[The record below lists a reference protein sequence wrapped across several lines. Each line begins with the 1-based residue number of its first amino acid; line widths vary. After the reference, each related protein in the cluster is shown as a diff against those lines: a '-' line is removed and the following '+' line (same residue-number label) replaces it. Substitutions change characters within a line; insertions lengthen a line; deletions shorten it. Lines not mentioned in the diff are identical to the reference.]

1 MTGRIVIVRGGQYL
15 ARHLVFLVLLLWCS
29 HLVHGFVLQTTTSA
43 NIHKL
48 QYPWGK
54 SDEDRFL
61 AFTRIPNKHSLT
73 SLSNSN
79 SNIDNDEAFFV
90 IETSHTGPG
99 NGPVHTLRFR
109 NVPGQKR
116 RQSDTHDTDDD
127 TDVDKNRIVQ
137 LPDIVIETG
146 KIGRQAAGAVTLTC
160 GESVL
165 YATAARDD
173 KPKADLNFVPLSVEH
188 QERFSSAGLT
198 SGSYNKR
205 DGRAAEHEILTC
217 RLIDRPLR
225 PLIAHG
231 WRHETQILS
240 WVLSYDGI
248 RSCDPLAILASA
260 TALYLSDVPLSKP
273 VAAVQVGIRS
283 LKNKTTAIVSDG
295 GDDES
300 ESDNVNSDD
309 DQQQQQQES
318 DSDDS
323 IDEYEFILNP
333 TNQEMDD
340 SPLNLIVAGTA
351 DGILMI
357 EGAADFLS
365 EQVMLEALEF
375 GHKAIRVYCQG
386 VEAFAKVVHGVVEGD
401 KSSNHKNYAT
411 IQTPPK
417 GLQERVDELYTA
429 KIDDMYAMGGNKAAQ
444 GQIMSNLQKG
454 VVEELQQEFPDDSP
468 SFIQDA
474 FKDLLCRRMFVRA
487 KETGLRSDGRELDEI
502 RRLDMTVGLLPRV
515 HGSALFTRGE
525 TQVIATTTLG
535 DASMRQK
542 IDKIDGLEEKRFYLQ
557 YSFPPSS
564 VGETGRVGAPGRREV
579 GHGNLAER
587 ALIPVVPKPADFPYV
602 IRVESL
608 VTEAHGSSS
617 MASVCGASL
626 ALMDAG
632 VPIKKPVAG
641 IAMGMLLG
649 DKDGISDENA
659 VILSDISGT
668 EDALGT
674 MDFKVAGDRHGITT
688 FQLDIKC
695 EGLTLETM
703 ARALEQARQGRLHL
717 LDEMDKVISA
727 PRQELPPTVPKM
739 LSFSIPYESI
749 GKVIGPGGKQIRSII
764 EDHELEN
771 MDVGDDGKIQV
782 SSFKQ
787 QRLEEAKLFVEKL
800 ISKGGG
806 GRGDGPGGDRKERP
820 KYEGPP
826 PEQGKLYTGKIVGI
840 HNFGVFVEILP
851 GAEDGSTPGLEGLVH
866 VSELARE
873 RVRNCEGFM
882 RSMGVEEMTVKYM
895 GMDKGKHRLSR
906 KAALEQLY
914 GFGDSKN
921 GSSNNGSTDPTS
933 RAPPSSPAFMSPEE
947 VDVIA
952 EAIKEI

>member
-1 MTGRIVIVRGGQYL
+1 M
-15 ARHLVFLVLLLWCS
+15 
-29 HLVHGFVLQTTTSA
+29 
-43 NIHKL
+43 
-48 QYPWGK
+48 
-54 SDEDRFL
+54 
-61 AFTRIPNKHSLT
+61 
-73 SLSNSN
+73 
-79 SNIDNDEAFFV
+79 
-90 IETSHTGPG
+90 
-99 NGPVHTLRFR
+99 
-109 NVPGQKR
+109 
-116 RQSDTHDTDDD
+116 
-127 TDVDKNRIVQ
+127 
-137 LPDIVIETG
+137 PDIVLQTG

-160 GESVL
+160 GDSVL
-165 YATAARDD
+165 LATAARDD
-173 KPKADLNFVPLSVEH
+173 KPKSDLNFVPLSVEH

-225 PLIAHG
+225 PLMDHG

-248 RSCDPLAILASA
+248 RSCDALAILSSA

-273 VAAVQVGIRS
+273 VAAVQVGI
-283 LKNKTTAIVSDG
+283 LVVAHNNKHSTNSN
-295 GDDES
+295 S
-300 ESDNVNSDD
+300 SDD
-309 DQQQQQQES
+309 D
-318 DSDDS
+318 DDDRS
-323 IDEYEFILNP
+323 NSNDDKPDASSSSSYEYILNP
-333 TNQEMDD
+333 TNEEMQD

-386 VEAFAKVVHGVVEGD
+386 VEALAQAVNHSKMTKAAAAATTDADNAAPVVV
-401 KSSNHKNYAT
+401 NIKNYAT
-411 IQTPPK
+411 IQTPPP

-429 KIDDMYAMGGNKAAQ
+429 KIDEMYAMGGNKEAQ
-444 GQIMSNLQKG
+444 GKIMSALQKS
-454 VVEELQQEFPDDSP
+454 VVEELQLEYPTDDS
-468 SFIQDA
+468 SSLYMIQDA
-474 FKDLLCRRMFVRA
+474 FKDLLCRRMYLRA
-487 KETGLRSDGRELDEI
+487 KETGLRSDGRRLDEI

-525 TQVIATTTLG
+525 TQVIATATLG

-587 ALIPVVPKPADFPYV
+587 ALIPVVPKPQDFPYV

-608 VTEAHGSSS
+608 VTESHGSSS
-617 MASVCGASL
+617 MASVCGATL

-649 DKDGISDENA
+649 DKYGISDENA

-668 EDALGT
+668 EDSLGT

-695 EGLTLETM
+695 EGLSLETM
-703 ARALEQARQGRLHL
+703 ARALEQARKGRLHL

-727 PRQELPPTVPKM
+727 PRQELPATVPKM
-739 LSFSIPYESI
+739 LSFSIPFESI

-771 MDVGDDGKIQV
+771 MDVGDDGNIQV
-782 SSFKQ
+782 SSFNQ
-787 QRLEEAKLFVEKL
+787 TRLEEAKQFVQRL
-800 ISKGGG
+800 ISRAGGGGGG
-806 GRGDGPGGDRKERP
+806 GRDGPNGDRKERP

-826 PEQGKLYTGKIVGI
+826 PEEGKIYTGKIVGI

-851 GAEDGSTPGLEGLVH
+851 GAEDGTTPGLEGLVH

-882 RSMGVEEMTVKYM
+882 KSMGVEELTVKYM
-895 GMDKGKHRLSR
+895 GMDRGKHRLSR
-906 KAALEQLY
+906 KAALEELY
-914 GFGDSKN
+914 GGGESKSN
-921 GSSNNGSTDPTS
+921 GSNNGRTGPT
-933 RAPPSSPAFMSPEE
+933 PSSPPPPAIMSGEE

-952 EAIKEI
+952 EAIKDV